1 MPTII
6 MYGATDCD
14 DTERTREFLR
24 ARGVPFREVNIDR
37 DAEAERFVMF
47 INGGFRSTPTLV
59 IGEGKRKVILTEP
72 SNEELETLTPS
83 PSPMGRGE
91 TLTPNPSP
99 MGRGEPSPP
108 APLP

>member
-83 PSPMGRGE
+83 PSPI
-91 TLTPNPSP
+91 
-99 MGRGEPSPP
+99 GRGEPSPP
-108 APLP
+108 APPP